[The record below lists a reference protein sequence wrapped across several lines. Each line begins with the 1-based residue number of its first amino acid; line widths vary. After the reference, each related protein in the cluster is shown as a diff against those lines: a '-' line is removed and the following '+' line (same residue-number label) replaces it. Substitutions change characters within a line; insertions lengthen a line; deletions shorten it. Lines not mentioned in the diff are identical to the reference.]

1 LMRRFFLDAD
11 IVASETVELGVE
23 ETRHLRDVLR
33 LGIGDEVSVFNGRG
47 HEFACKI
54 QSIGKRSA
62 QLRVQE
68 VIEPA
73 APESPLDLTVAAT
86 VIPGEKYDLIVQKSV
101 ELGVSMLIPMTTLRC
116 EVKPADAAKRL
127 ERWQRIAMEATKQC
141 GRAQLMKVT
150 APRDFKEMLDDLAIN
165 SVLFSERDGQPFD
178 KLQVDRS
185 SLTILYGP
193 KGGWDDAELDL
204 ARQRGVSIVTFGGRI
219 LRAETAAIAI
229 TAILQHRF
237 GDMC

>member
-1 LMRRFFLDAD
+1 MRRFFLDGE
-11 IVASETVELGVE
+11 IVVGETVELGAE

-33 LGIGDEVSVFNGRG
+33 LGIGDEVSVFDGRG
-47 HEFACKI
+47 HEFACEI

-62 QLRVQE
+62 QLRVRE

-73 APESPLDLTVAAT
+73 APESPLKLTVAAT

-116 EVKPADAAKRL
+116 EVKPSDAAKRL

>member
-1 LMRRFFLDAD
+1 MRRFFLDAG
-11 IVASETVELGVE
+11 IVAGETVELGAE

-33 LGIGDEVSVFNGRG
+33 LGIGDEASVFDGRG
-47 HEFACKI
+47 HEFACEI

-62 QLRVQE
+62 QLRVLTG
-68 VIEPA
+68 IDPA
-73 APESPLDLTVAAT
+73 APESLLDLTVAAT
-86 VIPGEKYDLIVQKSV
+86 VIPGDKYDLIVQKSV

-116 EVKPADAAKRL
+116 EVKPSDAAKRL

-141 GRAQLMKVT
+141 GRAQLMKV
-150 APRDFKEMLDDLAIN
+150 AEPRDFKEMLEDLATTA
-165 SVLFSERDGQPFD
+165 VLFSERDGQPFD

-204 ARQRGVSIVTFGGRI
+204 ARQRGVSVVTFGGRI

-237 GDMC
+237 GDMR